1 MIRYR
6 LFLLLACLLAA
17 LLYLAAWRAADATPQ
32 VLDAGEGLAVP
43 LDDAAI
49 YFQYAKQALQGE
61 WLRYSP
67 GAELSTG
74 VTSPLYFIL
83 LTGLMG
89 LGLSGPWAAWILGAA
104 SLILGMVAMDGL
116 GRRLFPALPPWWAPL
131 LLLSHG
137 AWIGWHFNGMETGLL
152 LALSLAAALTALRG
166 SRRDFLAMAA
176 LLAFTRPEGQLLAAL
191 LVLARSWDRKDYAVL
206 CAGLAWAGLPSLA
219 LLALS
224 GGLVPD
230 SLRPK
235 SAVLQG
241 GKDAW
246 ALMAQASDHA
256 VALIKG
262 AWLGLWSG
270 QDSVG
275 AAGDATSRNPIAPVY
290 APGLL
295 LAALIG
301 FFNSGRGP
309 DRRFWLALA
318 AGLAGLA
325 GLLSWQLPVGW
336 HSHRYQA
343 AATPLLWLGALAFL
357 QALRSAKG
365 LGRPAAAALLTLWTA
380 FGLASWPWHLQR
392 TFAGAEAYA
401 ESNRNAALNMARL
414 PAGSVAIADAGLLAY
429 YSGRS
434 TVDLLG
440 VTDHGMALAQSH
452 GRGAVL
458 EELLSRDPL
467 PAWAALHE
475 QRPDV
480 DLSPWLTL
488 GLLYPLDAP
497 PPGQGMRFYAWNWH
511 AAGLQDRT
519 ARLPSGGRI
528 VGRLNVAYLPDEL
541 ASAYQAQGP
550 QWLRSRMLNLR
561 LGANGDQVP
570 EGGRWVE
577 EESFLRQGDAL
588 ILRAVFD
595 RPGRL
600 LIAGPDGRTL
610 LVSAIDASP
619 SAHYSELWLPL
630 PDGSPRQVT
639 VRYEDEKGQPSAWT
653 SCHYWFVEREMR

>member
-6 LFLLLACLLAA
+6 LVLMLACLLAA
-17 LLYLAAWRAADATPQ
+17 LLYLGAWRAADAAPQ

-49 YFQYAKQALQGE
+49 YFQYARQALQGE

-74 VTSPLYFIL
+74 VTSPLYFLL
-83 LTGLMG
+83 LTVLMG
-89 LGLSGPWAAWILGAA
+89 LGLSGPWSAWLLGAA
-104 SLILGMVAMDGL
+104 SLLLGVVAMDGL
-116 GRRLFPALPPWWAPL
+116 GRRLFPALPAWWAPL

-152 LALSLAAALTALRG
+152 LALSLSATLIALQG
-166 SRRDFLAMAA
+166 SRREFLLMVA

-191 LVLARSWDRKDYAVL
+191 LVLARSWERRDVTTVGAGLFWASLPTAVL
-206 CAGLAWAGLPSLA
+206 LG
-219 LLALS
+219 LS

-241 GKDAW
+241 GRDAW

-256 VALIKG
+256 VALMKG

-275 AAGDATSRNPIAPVY
+275 VAGDAASHNPIAPIY

-295 LAALIG
+295 LAALFG
-301 FFNSGRGP
+301 FFSLGRG
-309 DRRFWLALA
+309 RERFTWLALA
-318 AGLAGLA
+318 AALGGLA

-343 AATPLLWLGALAFL
+343 AAAPLLWLGALAAL
-357 QALRSAKG
+357 QALSAFKG
-365 LGRPAAAALLTLWTA
+365 LGRPLAAALLALWAA
-380 FGLASWPWHLQR
+380 FGLATWPWHLQR
-392 TFAGAEAYA
+392 THAGAKAYA
-401 ESNRNAALNMARL
+401 ESNRNAALNLSQL
-414 PAGSVAIADAGLLAY
+414 PPGSVAIADAGILAY

-434 TVDLLG
+434 TIDLLG
-440 VTDHGMALAQSH
+440 VTDHALALAQAH
-452 GRGAVL
+452 GKGAVL
-458 EELLSRDPL
+458 ESLLARDPL

-475 QRPDV
+475 QRPDM
-480 DLSPWLTL
+480 DLSSWLVL
-488 GLLYPLDAP
+488 GLLQPLATP
-497 PPGQGMRFYAWNWH
+497 PPGQGMRFYAWDWH
-511 AAGLQDRT
+511 AANLQDQLT
-519 ARLPSGGRI
+519 RLPPDRRV
-528 VGRLNVAYLPDEL
+528 VGRLNVAYLPHEQ

-550 QWLRSRMLNLR
+550 QSLRSRMLNLR
-561 LGANGDQVP
+561 LGPNGPQVP
-570 EGGRWVE
+570 EGGRMVL

-588 ILRAVFD
+588 LLRAVFD

-600 LIAGPDGRTL
+600 RIRDSDGRTL
-610 LVSAIDASP
+610 LISAIDASP

-630 PDGSPRQVT
+630 PGNSPRRVS
-639 VRYEDEKGQPSAWT
+639 VLFEDEKGQPSAWT
-653 SCHYWFVEREMR
+653 SCHYWFVEKKTR